1 MGSEK
6 VVRRRHYSA
15 ELKARVVAECE
26 APGASVAKVAM
37 SHGINANIVHRWRMR
52 RRGHGAPLKT
62 SNTAMVPAPTSFV
75 PITLPATPTVSAVM
89 ADIRIEIKRGAT
101 TLSMSWPAAAGGE
114 CAAWLSEWLR

>member
-1 MGSEK
+1 MGSETI
-6 VVRRRHYSA
+6 VRRRRYSA

-52 RRGHGAPLKT
+52 RRALGAPLKT
-62 SNTAMVPAPTSFV
+62 PTIAMVPAPPSFM
-75 PITLPATPTVSAVM
+75 PITLPATPTAAAVM

-114 CAAWLSEWLR
+114 CAAWRTEWLR